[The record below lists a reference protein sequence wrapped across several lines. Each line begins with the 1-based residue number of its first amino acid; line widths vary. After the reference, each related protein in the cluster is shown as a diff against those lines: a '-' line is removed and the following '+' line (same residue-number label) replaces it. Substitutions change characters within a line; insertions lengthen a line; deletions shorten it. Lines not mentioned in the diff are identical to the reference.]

1 MGQWAGL
8 VISERTAEVPY
19 SLMGAFNLC
28 LDWPGSVEVTEV
40 AMEHAEGGLR
50 IDAFGLRPRLPL
62 GPQPE
67 TFTETLAELGY
78 QPDMTTITLVCDE
91 DLGGPSDEEL
101 ARAGFGAVDR
111 GVTEFAIEYNKPTD
125 KTARGAGLRLTY
137 TSGGESYVY
146 RVGFEIIL
154 CEFWVVGVVVPEC
167 EVRGPPGA

>member
-1 MGQWAGL
+1 
-8 VISERTAEVPY
+8 
-19 SLMGAFNLC
+19 MGAMNLC

-40 AMEHAEGGLR
+40 VMEHVEGGLR
-50 IDAFGLRPRLPL
+50 IDAYGFRPRLPL

-78 QPDMTTITLVCDE
+78 QPDWTTIHTVCDHE
-91 DLGGPSDEEL
+91 HGGPSDEEL

-125 KTARGAGLRLTY
+125 KTARGAGVRLTY
-137 TSGGESYVY
+137 ASGGNTYIY

-154 CEFWVVGVVVPEC
+154 CEFSVVEVSVSEC
-167 EVRGPPGA
+167 DVRGPTGP